1 MFLGSLCFFL
11 YLIIYVKE
19 FFLSCVCRSSCH
31 HSKEK
36 EQFRKWT
43 GKSINVSH
51 FLCCCCKIF
60 KVRLTILGYYALGLS
75 LCWVTR
81 VSLAVD
87 EQNGGL
93 KKLNIPF
100 ILVSIFIAF
109 FTFEKVWNQVDI
121 ILRANVLYILRKE
134 NPPPFGNSFRHYFLY
149 NKWNHFKCHMLW
161 EKFSW
166 TVRKAIPV
174 LIKIKPLK
182 MFILSSLV
190 NFY

>member
-134 NPPPFGNSFRHYFLY
+134 NLPPSVTLLGTIFCIINGTISNAICYEKSSRELLEKQFR
-149 NKWNHFKCHMLW
+149 
-161 EKFSW
+161 S
-166 TVRKAIPV
+166 
-174 LIKIKPLK
+174 
-182 MFILSSLV
+182 
-190 NFY
+190 